1 MNQAPT
7 SSFMDLMNHAP
18 TSSFVDLMNQ
28 APTSSFVDLMNQAPT
43 SASQGYLEIKKREAK
58 DFPPPPS

>member
-1 MNQAPT
+1 MNQ
-7 SSFMDLMNHAP
+7 AP

-58 DFPPPPS
+58 GFPPPPS